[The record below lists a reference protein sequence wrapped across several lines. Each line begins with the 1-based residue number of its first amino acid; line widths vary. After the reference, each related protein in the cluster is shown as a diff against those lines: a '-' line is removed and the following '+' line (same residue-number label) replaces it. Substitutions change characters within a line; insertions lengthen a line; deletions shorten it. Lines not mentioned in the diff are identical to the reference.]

1 VIGDVIRTLFAR
13 ADFRLEKEK
22 VMVNK
27 IAEMSPRTKARAAG
41 VFFLLTTLAGIFAQ
55 VFVTGN
61 LVVSTDASATAANIV
76 NHESLF
82 RLGFA
87 VYLIE
92 MACQITMTALFYDL
106 LKPVNK
112 SLSLLAAFF
121 SLTGCVIK
129 ILTRL
134 FFIAPLLLL
143 LRDESYLKVFSA
155 PQTQSLAL
163 LFLNINEQGAAI
175 ALVFFG
181 FATILKGYLILKST
195 FLPRVFGVLGILAG
209 VCWLSFM
216 YTPLAYSILPFIFLL
231 GLVATA
237 LQIFWLLAFG
247 VNEERWKE
255 QASAA
260 AASIWR

>member
-1 VIGDVIRTLFAR
+1 MIS
-13 ADFRLEKEK
+13 
-22 VMVNK
+22 K
-27 IAEMSPRTKARAAG
+27 IAEMSPQNKARAAG

-61 LVVSTDASATAANIV
+61 LVVSTDAAATASNIL

-87 VYLIE
+87 IYLIE

-112 SLSLLAAFF
+112 NLSLLGAFF
-121 SLTGCVIK
+121 SLAGCVIK

-143 LRDESYLKVFSA
+143 RDESYLKVFDTQ
-155 PQTQSLAL
+155 QTQSLAL

-175 ALVFFG
+175 ALVFLG
-181 FATILKGYLILKST
+181 FATLVKGYLILKST
-195 FLPRVFGVLGILAG
+195 FLPRVFGVLGLIAG
-209 VCWLSFM
+209 VLWLSFL
-216 YTPLAYSILPFIFLL
+216 YTPLAYGILPVIFLF
-231 GLVATA
+231 GLAATVA
-237 LQIFWLLAFG
+237 QIFWLLVYG
-247 VNEERWKE
+247 VNGERWKE
-255 QASAA
+255 QAAA
-260 AASIWR
+260 ANQSIWR

>member
-1 VIGDVIRTLFAR
+1 M
-13 ADFRLEKEK
+13 EK
-22 VMVNK
+22 VMNNK
-27 IAEMSPRTKARAAG
+27 ITEMSPRNKARAAG

-55 VFVTGN
+55 MFVTGN
-61 LVVSTDASATAANIV
+61 LVVSTDAATTASNILG
-76 NHESLF
+76 HESLF

-121 SLTGCVIK
+121 SLTGCVVK

-143 LRDESYLKVFSA
+143 RDESYLKVFDA

-163 LFLNINEQGAAI
+163 LLLNINEQGAAI

-195 FLPRVFGVLGILAG
+195 FLPRIFGVLGIVAG
-209 VCWLSFM
+209 AAWLSFI
-216 YTPLAYSILPFIFLL
+216 YTPLAYRILPFIFLL

-237 LQIFWLLAFG
+237 LQIFWLLVFG

-255 QASAA
+255 QAAA
-260 AASIWR
+260 SAASIWR